1 MFSSSRN
8 SMYQNSNNVSLV
20 KGVIAGGLFLQVKAV
35 DVNRGSSM
43 FPYLVHSV
51 EKCDYDGHEL
61 VG

>member
-1 MFSSSRN
+1 
-8 SMYQNSNNVSLV
+8 MYQNSNNVSLV